1 MKGKTIEAIRPG
13 QAIEKGTERNL
24 NMFFGCILFLN
35 GTQDFN
41 QDLRANV
48 NRAVGIQRLNQGR
61 SRKPNSDTETN
72 GKHKR
77 KEAKGSQAPIHTH
90 TNKSFCWNKTKLH
103 NNKNNRPT
111 LTKTSLK
118 IVLLNEWVE

>member
-1 MKGKTIEAIRPG
+1 
-13 QAIEKGTERNL
+13 
-24 NMFFGCILFLN
+24 MFFGCILFLN
-35 GTQDFN
+35 NTKDFN

-48 NRAVGIQRLNQGR
+48 NRAVGIQGLSQGP
-61 SRKPNSDTETN
+61 KPNSDTETN

-77 KEAKGSQAPIHTH
+77 KQAKGSQEPIHTP
-90 TNKSFCWNKTKLH
+90 TKVFWWNKTTLP

-111 LTKTSLK
+111 LTKTSLE